1 MDFLLNENV
10 ASDDPSMVMYKLH
23 GNHTLY
29 VLYYL
34 HGHMHGSLFFI
45 FLNHCLRDI
54 IIHVYSRSQIHN
66 PFEIFNEILLNKP
79 LSNFALSF
87 IYRKLDDS
95 GVDVPVQCGHHHRPL
110 LQVRVEG
117 HDAVRRQS
125 LVCGMSPLSHDSRVV
140 FPAIKHYIKYSHQEG
155 QTFKFC

>member
-125 LVCGMSPLSHDSRVV
+125 LVCGTSPLSHDSRVV
-140 FPAIKHYIKYSHQEG
+140 FPAIKHYIN
-155 QTFKFC
+155 

>member
-1 MDFLLNENV
+1 MSKVHGLIYMYRTIITHVRIHLFETGRPAQHEKIPVASRGKVDFLLNENV

-54 IIHVYSRSQIHN
+54 IIYSRSQIHN
-66 PFEIFNEILLNKP
+66 PFEIFNEIFV
-79 LSNFALSF
+79 S
-87 IYRKLDDS
+87 
-95 GVDVPVQCGHHHRPL
+95 
-110 LQVRVEG
+110 
-117 HDAVRRQS
+117 
-125 LVCGMSPLSHDSRVV
+125 
-140 FPAIKHYIKYSHQEG
+140 
-155 QTFKFC
+155 